1 MAIDPEVW
9 PVVSRLMDEWMDLPE
24 DRRAEW
30 LVTVE
35 AQHRE
40 LIPVLRGLLKEPKP
54 DFLATLPQI
63 DIEDGALAAGML
75 AGPYRLERELGRG
88 GMGVVWLAAR
98 ADGAVNRN
106 VALKFPFVHLY
117 DEVQRSR
124 FAREREILARLE
136 DARIARLYDAGISK
150 AGRPYLVLEYVEGEP
165 ITTYS
170 DRLNLDT
177 RGRLALFLDVLRAVQ
192 YAHAN
197 LVVHRDLKPSNILVT
212 RDGQVRLL
220 DFGIAKFLEGGEAV
234 ETEVTRLEGRA
245 MTPGY
250 ASPEQ
255 VRGEAITTA
264 ADVYSLGV
272 LLSNLLKG
280 QAATRGDLDNI
291 VLKAVRDEARERY
304 PTADAFAQDIERY
317 LNGQPVM
324 ARPDSVWYR
333 SRKFVLRNKL
343 AVSAAVTVVLAV
355 ALGAGVS
362 LWQKRRADTEAA
374 TARAVSE
381 FLEKDLLS
389 QAGSGSQAGQ
399 GNRPD
404 PDIKIRTALD
414 RAAARLDGKFS
425 TQPSVEAAIRQTIG
439 DTYRELGL
447 YAESE
452 RQLNRALEVRQKVL
466 GAAHR
471 DTLQTMGALAE
482 TYGSEGKYPAEETL
496 LQNLLQLERS
506 SGRQESREAMD
517 AAHSLASVAVL
528 NRADY
533 ASAEVQYRQLLE
545 VQERVLGESD
555 TSTLATMNDLAGV
568 FARENKAA
576 QAEEMYRKVVEIKR
590 RTLGE
595 EHPSTLISMNGLGV
609 LYRNQGKYPEAETW
623 LKAALDGRRRAMGAT
638 HRDTLASMNGLG
650 LLYMAEGKYA
660 ESEPLLTEAVATAGK
675 VLGAANPDAQSCLNN
690 LADLYARE
698 GKWKQSAV
706 TYQRLLE
713 ARLRTYGEDS
723 PYTAGTRGSLG
734 DVDLQLGDYA
744 DAGGLLQLAMDH
756 YQKHK
761 VDGWRRYYTECLLG
775 ACLARQGKHAEGTAM
790 LATAYQGLLARK
802 DSVPFEYRFYLE
814 RAANLAETTK

>member
-9 PVVSRLMDEWMDLPE
+9 PVISRLMDEWMDLPE
-24 DRRAEW
+24 ASRAEW
-30 LVTVE
+30 LGNVE
-35 AQHRE
+35 AQHPD
-40 LIPVLRGLLKEPKP
+40 LKPLLRDLLKEPKAE
-54 DFLATLPQI
+54 FLATLPQI
-63 DIEDGALAAGML
+63 DIEHGALAAGML

-117 DEVQRSR
+117 DETQRSR

-150 AGRPYLVLEYVEGEP
+150 EGRPYLVLEYVEGEP
-165 ITTYS
+165 ITTYC

-177 RGRLALFLDVLRAVQ
+177 RRRLALFLDVLRAVQ

-212 RDGQVRLL
+212 KDGQVRLL
-220 DFGIAKFLEGGEAV
+220 DFGIAKFLEGGEAA

-245 MTPGY
+245 MTRGY

-255 VRGEAITTA
+255 VRGDAITTA

-272 LLSNLLKG
+272 LLRNLLKG
-280 QAATRGDLDNI
+280 QAARGDLDTI
-291 VLKAVRDEARERY
+291 VLKAVREEARERY

-317 LNGQPVM
+317 LNGEPVM
-324 ARPDSVWYR
+324 ARPDSAWYR

-343 AVSAAVTVVLAV
+343 AVSAATAVVLAV
-355 ALGAGVS
+355 GVGAGVS

-381 FLEKDLLS
+381 FLENDLLS
-389 QAGSGSQAGQ
+389 QAGSGTQAGQ

-414 RAAARLDGKFS
+414 RAAVRLDGKFP
-425 TQPSVEAAIRQTIG
+425 TQPVVEAAIRQTIG
-439 DTYRELGL
+439 DTYRALGL
-447 YAESE
+447 YVESE
-452 RQLNRALEVRQKVL
+452 RQLSRALEVRRKAL
-466 GAAHR
+466 GAANR

-482 TYGSEGKYPAEETL
+482 TYNSEGKYAASEAL
-496 LQNLLQLERS
+496 LQSLLQLERS
-506 SGRQESREAMD
+506 NGRQESREAMD
-517 AAHSLASVAVL
+517 AAHSLASIAVL

-533 ASAEVQYRQLLE
+533 ASAEIQYRQLLDIE
-545 VQERVLGESD
+545 KRILGESD
-555 TSTLATMNDLAGV
+555 PSTLATMNDLASV
-568 FARENKAA
+568 LARENKAG
-576 QAEEMYRKVVEIKR
+576 QAEEFYRKVVEIKR
-590 RTLGE
+590 RALGE

-609 LYRNQGKYPEAETW
+609 LYRSQGEYPEAETW
-623 LKAALDGRRRAMGAT
+623 LKAALEGRRRAMGAT

-660 ESEPLLTEAVATAGK
+660 QSESLLTEAVATAGK
-675 VLGAANPDAQSCLNN
+675 VLGDANPDAQSCLNN

-698 GKWKQSAV
+698 GNWKQSAA
-706 TYQRLLE
+706 TYQRLLD

-734 DVDLQLGDYA
+734 DVDLQLGDYRG
-744 DAGGLLQLAMDH
+744 AGALLRLAMDH
-756 YQKHK
+756 YQENKT
-761 VDGWRRYYTECLLG
+761 DGWRRYYTECLLG
-775 ACLARQGKHAEGTAM
+775 TCLASQGKHAEGTAM
-790 LATAYQGLLARK
+790 LAAAYRGLLARK
-802 DSVPFEYRFYLE
+802 ELVPFEYRLYLE
-814 RAANLAETTK
+814 RAAKLAEITK